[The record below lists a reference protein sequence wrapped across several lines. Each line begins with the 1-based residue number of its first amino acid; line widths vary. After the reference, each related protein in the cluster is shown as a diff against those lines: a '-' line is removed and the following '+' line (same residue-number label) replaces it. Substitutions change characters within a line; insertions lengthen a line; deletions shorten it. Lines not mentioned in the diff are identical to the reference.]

1 MVELE
6 DDEETAEVE
15 LVADDSE
22 TDEVELVVED
32 ESVVEP

>member
-1 MVELE
+1 MVELK